1 MADQDIPAAD
11 LTAFLRALELAGET
25 GLPLRA
31 EDISLVESAWSIPD
45 TVVSSHGWV
54 VALKDGQRFH
64 LELTEDDSPAA
75 GREELK
81 LTEMRPHETYP
92 ELDDDRGV
100 FWYWPDHINRHLGL
114 TGPSL
119 H

>member
-31 EDISLVESAWSIPD
+31 EDIRLVESAWSIPD

-64 LELTEDDSPAA
+64 ARRRTGLHCPTIASFEPEAPAPLVRPAVRRGA
-75 GREELK
+75 GPQRTGRDARE
-81 LTEMRPHETYP
+81 
-92 ELDDDRGV
+92 
-100 FWYWPDHINRHLGL
+100 WPLLR
-114 TGPSL
+114 SL
-119 H
+119 CAP